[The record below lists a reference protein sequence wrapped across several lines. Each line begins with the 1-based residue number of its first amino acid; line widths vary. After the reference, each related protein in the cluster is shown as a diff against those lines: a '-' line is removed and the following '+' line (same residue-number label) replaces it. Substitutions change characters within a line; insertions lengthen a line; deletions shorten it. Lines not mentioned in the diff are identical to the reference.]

1 MFIFTTEK
9 NSKQIINYNA
19 SEQIELFI
27 FNKHEMWLIK
37 PPCFLW
43 INQRIYFDEGKETT
57 IWWIANIVQSHF
69 YLTIKKIIAF
79 IIPALI
85 FLSFFSS
92 TQKYFLNFHN

>member
-1 MFIFTTEK
+1 
-9 NSKQIINYNA
+9 
-19 SEQIELFI
+19 
-27 FNKHEMWLIK
+27 
-37 PPCFLW
+37 
-43 INQRIYFDEGKETT
+43 
-57 IWWIANIVQSHF
+57 VQSHF